1 MIPDALTFA
10 HPWALLGLLAAAAAA
25 WLLHRR
31 RRSLP
36 RLVLPETRS
45 ATGIPPSRWA
55 RVWWLPG
62 ALLIGAVALTSL
74 GLAGPRLRAARRQD
88 LSVEGIDIVVAF
100 DLSTSMLAADFR
112 PKDRI
117 TVAKEVLKSFIA
129 SRQNDRIGLVVFAG
143 EAYTQCPLTLD
154 YKVLDSLLDQVRTG
168 VIVDGTAIGN
178 ALGTAVIGGM
188 LTATVLAVFFVPVF
202 FVVVRRFASRAKA
215 AEPALVHAG
224 DLEEVDPGLGVVEPV
239 PPGELAKLRPRHLG
253 HDMMEVRLEC
263 LPLAGQQRKCQRAGD
278 HAQGVGEP
286 SRQPGDRAL
295 DHAKPQVCDHDG
307 SRTGCIGDPGLGVTW
322 STRQTGRNT
331 SHWSGS
337 WRMIR
342 SKNCTIRSV
351 VTWMSR
357 CVSPVRLTSIGASIS
372 AM

>member
-45 ATGIPPSRWA
+45 AAGIPPSRWA
-55 RVWWLPG
+55 RLWWLPG
-62 ALLIGAVALTSL
+62 GLLIGAVALTSL

-112 PKDRI
+112 PKDRL
-117 TVAKEVLKSFIA
+117 TVAKEVLRSFIA

-178 ALGTAVIGGM
+178 ALGTAVNRLRESEAKSRVVILITDGDNNAGNLSPLQAAGIAKDLGIKVFTILIGKGGRVPYPTGTD
-188 LTATVLAVFFVPVF
+188 LFGRTTYEPVEIDVNPELLQQIAKVTGGTYYAATDKESLEHGLSAVLDSLEKSKIYDAGGSTRYDEWYARFFVP
-202 FVVVRRFASRAKA
+202 A
-215 AEPALVHAG
+215 ALFGLIGVALRG
-224 DLEEVDPGLGVVEPV
+224 T
-239 PPGELAKLRPRHLG
+239 R
-253 HDMMEVRLEC
+253 M
-263 LPLAGQQRKCQRAGD
+263 
-278 HAQGVGEP
+278 QGAP
-286 SRQPGDRAL
+286 
-295 DHAKPQVCDHDG
+295 
-307 SRTGCIGDPGLGVTW
+307 
-322 STRQTGRNT
+322 
-331 SHWSGS
+331 
-337 WRMIR
+337 
-342 SKNCTIRSV
+342 
-351 VTWMSR
+351 
-357 CVSPVRLTSIGASIS
+357 
-372 AM
+372 

>member
-1 MIPDALTFA
+1 MILDALTFA

-55 RVWWLPG
+55 CVWWLPG
-62 ALLIGAVALTSL
+62 ALLIGAVAFTSL

-112 PKDRI
+112 PKDRL
-117 TVAKEVLKSFIA
+117 TVAKEVLRSFIA

-178 ALGTAVIGGM
+178 ALGTAVNRLRESDAKSRVVILITDGDNSAGNLSPLQAAGIAKDLGIKVFTILIGKGGRVPYPTGTD
-188 LTATVLAVFFVPVF
+188 LFGRTTYEPVEIDVNPELLQQIAKVTGGAYYAATDKESLEHGLSSVLDSLEKSKIYDAGGSTRYDEWYARFFVP
-202 FVVVRRFASRAKA
+202 A
-215 AEPALVHAG
+215 ALFGLIGVALRG
-224 DLEEVDPGLGVVEPV
+224 T
-239 PPGELAKLRPRHLG
+239 R
-253 HDMMEVRLEC
+253 M
-263 LPLAGQQRKCQRAGD
+263 
-278 HAQGVGEP
+278 QGAP
-286 SRQPGDRAL
+286 
-295 DHAKPQVCDHDG
+295 
-307 SRTGCIGDPGLGVTW
+307 
-322 STRQTGRNT
+322 
-331 SHWSGS
+331 
-337 WRMIR
+337 
-342 SKNCTIRSV
+342 
-351 VTWMSR
+351 
-357 CVSPVRLTSIGASIS
+357 
-372 AM
+372 